1 MLLRLGRLMFTH
13 SDAARLVTS
22 SYDRISGGYD
32 DAWTL
37 HMRDKTL
44 LLIEALGDIKGCDA
58 LDLTCGTGYATG
70 LLAQRAGRIVTGVDA
85 SGGMLDAAR
94 GNCGEDC
101 RFVQSDV
108 LEFLKSQQ
116 SQSLDIITCCWGLGY
131 SRPLEVIRQCRR
143 LLRTGGRLAIIDN
156 SIFSLRE
163 VMYCSFLTFLEQP
176 QKLVNLMKFR
186 FLTGAG
192 QLRLWM
198 FLGGLKPVQTV
209 DGQKSYWAADGKEAI
224 ARLRATGAA
233 AGFEYAS
240 TEQDGE
246 QIFSRFAQ
254 IIDEKYLTREGI
266 EIIHR
271 FYMGIA
277 IK

>member
-1 MLLRLGRLMFTH
+1 MLLRLGNLLLTR
-13 SDAARLVTS
+13 SDSARLVTL

-32 DAWTL
+32 DAWTR

-44 LLIEALGDIKGCDA
+44 LLIDALGDIQGCDA

-70 LLAQRAGRIVTGVDA
+70 LLAQRTGRMATGIDA
-85 SGGMLDAAR
+85 SGGMLDAAVA
-94 GNCGEDC
+94 NCGDSC
-101 RFVQSDV
+101 RFVRSDV
-108 LEFLKSQQ
+108 LEFLKSQP
-116 SQSLDIITCCWGLGY
+116 SRSLDIITCCWGLGY
-131 SRPLEVIRQCRR
+131 SRPLDVLRQCRR
-143 LLRTGGRLAIIDN
+143 LLRKGGRLAVIDN

-176 QKLVNLMKFR
+176 EKLANLMKFR
-186 FLTGAG
+186 FLTGAA
-192 QLRLWM
+192 QFRLWL
-198 FLGGLKPVQTV
+198 FLAGLKSIQSSN
-209 DGQKSYWAADGKEAI
+209 GRKSYLAADGKEAI
-224 ARLRATGAA
+224 ARLTATGAA

-240 TEQDGE
+240 PEQDSG

-254 IIDEKYLTREGI
+254 IIEDRCLTNEGI

-277 IK
+277 VK